1 MVKENMSKVQKLT
14 VSAMVMALY
23 VVVLYFTQ
31 SFSFGA
37 YQIRI
42 ATALYALAYLF
53 PFLVLPLGFAN
64 FIANFLFGGLGLLDW
79 FGGCF
84 VGIIVTAI
92 IVLIRRKGWSRWL
105 MILPIILVPGLG
117 VPSYLSYLL
126 HVPYSVLATS
136 LCIGQS
142 VPAVCGVVL
151 VNVLQR
157 ALYPTSIPRTM
168 RPKCW
173 RLSRTSIRTMTILSS
188 STARSSPACAR

>member
-151 VNVLQR
+151 VNVLQ
-157 ALYPTSIPRTM
+157 
-168 RPKCW
+168 
-173 RLSRTSIRTMTILSS
+173 LSLIHI
-188 STARSSPACAR
+188 

>member
-1 MVKENMSKVQKLT
+1 MVKENMSKAQKLT
-14 VSAMVMALY
+14 LSAMIMALY
-23 VVVLYFTQ
+23 IVVLYFTQ

-157 ALYPTSIPRTM
+157 ALYPKAT
-168 RPKCW
+168 K
-173 RLSRTSIRTMTILSS
+173 
-188 STARSSPACAR
+188 A

>member
-92 IVLIRRKGWSRWL
+92 IRRKGWSRWL

-157 ALYPTSIPRTM
+157 ALYPKAT
-168 RPKCW
+168 K
-173 RLSRTSIRTMTILSS
+173 
-188 STARSSPACAR
+188 A

>member
-126 HVPYSVLATS
+126 HGPYSVLATS

-157 ALYPTSIPRTM
+157 ALYPKAT
-168 RPKCW
+168 K
-173 RLSRTSIRTMTILSS
+173 
-188 STARSSPACAR
+188 A

>member
-42 ATALYALAYLF
+42 ATSLYALSYLF

-64 FIANFLFGGLGLLDW
+64 FIANMLFGGLGLLDM
-79 FGGCF
+79 FGGCI
-84 VGIIVTAI
+84 VGIVATAI
-92 IVLIRRKGWSRWL
+92 IVLIRRQGWNRWL
-105 MILPIILVPGLG
+105 MVVPIVLVPGLG
-117 VPSYLSYLL
+117 VSTYLSYLL
-126 HVPYSVLATS
+126 HMPYGALALS
-136 LCIGQS
+136 LCIGQ
-142 VPAVCGVVL
+142 VIPAICGVVL

-157 ALYPTSIPRTM
+157 VLYPKKITS
-168 RPKCW
+168 
-173 RLSRTSIRTMTILSS
+173 
-188 STARSSPACAR
+188 AD

>member
-53 PFLVLPLGFAN
+53 PLLVLQLGFAN

-157 ALYPTSIPRTM
+157 ALYPKAT
-168 RPKCW
+168 K
-173 RLSRTSIRTMTILSS
+173 
-188 STARSSPACAR
+188 A

>member
-117 VPSYLSYLL
+117 VPSYLL

-157 ALYPTSIPRTM
+157 ALYPKAT
-168 RPKCW
+168 K
-173 RLSRTSIRTMTILSS
+173 
-188 STARSSPACAR
+188 A

>member
-126 HVPYSVLATS
+126 HVPYSVLASS

-157 ALYPTSIPRTM
+157 ALYPKAT
-168 RPKCW
+168 K
-173 RLSRTSIRTMTILSS
+173 
-188 STARSSPACAR
+188 A

>member
-1 MVKENMSKVQKLT
+1 MVKKNMSKVQKLT

-117 VPSYLSYLL
+117 VSSYLSYLL

-157 ALYPTSIPRTM
+157 ALYPKAT
-168 RPKCW
+168 K
-173 RLSRTSIRTMTILSS
+173 
-188 STARSSPACAR
+188 A

>member
-117 VPSYLSYLL
+117 VSSYLSYLL
-126 HVPYSVLATS
+126 HVPILRTRHQPVHRSVRT
-136 LCIGQS
+136 
-142 VPAVCGVVL
+142 CGL
-151 VNVLQR
+151 R
-157 ALYPTSIPRTM
+157 CRSGERT
-168 RPKCW
+168 
-173 RLSRTSIRTMTILSS
+173 
-188 STARSSPACAR
+188 AACTVSQGN

>member
-157 ALYPTSIPRTM
+157 ALYPKATKAS
-168 RPKCW
+168 
-173 RLSRTSIRTMTILSS
+173 
-188 STARSSPACAR
+188 

>member
-42 ATALYALAYLF
+42 ATARYALAYLF

-157 ALYPTSIPRTM
+157 ALYPKAT
-168 RPKCW
+168 K
-173 RLSRTSIRTMTILSS
+173 
-188 STARSSPACAR
+188 A

>member
-23 VVVLYFTQ
+23 VVILYFTQ

-117 VPSYLSYLL
+117 VSSYLSYLL

-157 ALYPTSIPRTM
+157 ALYPKAT
-168 RPKCW
+168 K
-173 RLSRTSIRTMTILSS
+173 
-188 STARSSPACAR
+188 AN

>member
-23 VVVLYFTQ
+23 VVILYFTQ

-84 VGIIVTAI
+84 VGIITTAI

-105 MILPIILVPGLG
+105 MIIPIILVPGLG

-126 HVPYSVLATS
+126 HVPYSALAVS

-157 ALYPTSIPRTM
+157 ALYPKAT
-168 RPKCW
+168 K
-173 RLSRTSIRTMTILSS
+173 
-188 STARSSPACAR
+188 AN

>member
-42 ATALYALAYLF
+42 AMALYALAYLF

-157 ALYPTSIPRTM
+157 ALYPKATKAS
-168 RPKCW
+168 
-173 RLSRTSIRTMTILSS
+173 
-188 STARSSPACAR
+188 

>member
-53 PFLVLPLGFAN
+53 PFLVLPLGF
-64 FIANFLFGGLGLLDW
+64 ANFLFGGLGLLDW

-157 ALYPTSIPRTM
+157 ALYPKAT
-168 RPKCW
+168 K
-173 RLSRTSIRTMTILSS
+173 
-188 STARSSPACAR
+188 A

>member
-92 IVLIRRKGWSRWL
+92 IVLIRRKGWNRWL

-157 ALYPTSIPRTM
+157 ALYPKATKAS
-168 RPKCW
+168 
-173 RLSRTSIRTMTILSS
+173 
-188 STARSSPACAR
+188 

>member
-1 MVKENMSKVQKLT
+1 MVKENMSKAQKLT
-14 VSAMVMALY
+14 LSAMIMALY
-23 VVVLYFTQ
+23 IVVLYFTQ

-42 ATALYALAYLF
+42 ATSLYALSYLF

-157 ALYPTSIPRTM
+157 ALYPKATKAS
-168 RPKCW
+168 
-173 RLSRTSIRTMTILSS
+173 
-188 STARSSPACAR
+188 

>member
-64 FIANFLFGGLGLLDW
+64 FIANFLVRRTRSAGLVRRLLRRYHRYRDHRAHPPQGLGAA
-79 FGGCF
+79 G
-84 VGIIVTAI
+84 
-92 IVLIRRKGWSRWL
+92 
-105 MILPIILVPGLG
+105 
-117 VPSYLSYLL
+117 
-126 HVPYSVLATS
+126 
-136 LCIGQS
+136 
-142 VPAVCGVVL
+142 
-151 VNVLQR
+151 
-157 ALYPTSIPRTM
+157 
-168 RPKCW
+168 
-173 RLSRTSIRTMTILSS
+173 
-188 STARSSPACAR
+188 

>member
-126 HVPYSVLATS
+126 HVPYFVLATS

-157 ALYPTSIPRTM
+157 ALYPKAT
-168 RPKCW
+168 K
-173 RLSRTSIRTMTILSS
+173 
-188 STARSSPACAR
+188 A

>member
-1 MVKENMSKVQKLT
+1 MSKVQKLT

-31 SFSFGA
+31 SFSFDA

-42 ATALYALAYLF
+42 ATSLYALAYLF

-117 VPSYLSYLL
+117 VSSYLSYLL

-157 ALYPTSIPRTM
+157 ALYPKAT
-168 RPKCW
+168 K
-173 RLSRTSIRTMTILSS
+173 
-188 STARSSPACAR
+188 A

>member
-105 MILPIILVPGLG
+105 MILPIFLVPGLG

-157 ALYPTSIPRTM
+157 ALYPKAT
-168 RPKCW
+168 K
-173 RLSRTSIRTMTILSS
+173 
-188 STARSSPACAR
+188 A

>member
-1 MVKENMSKVQKLT
+1 MVKENMSKAQKLT

-157 ALYPTSIPRTM
+157 ALYPKATKAS
-168 RPKCW
+168 
-173 RLSRTSIRTMTILSS
+173 
-188 STARSSPACAR
+188 

>member
-142 VPAVCGVVL
+142 IPAVCGVVL

-157 ALYPTSIPRTM
+157 ALYPKAT
-168 RPKCW
+168 K
-173 RLSRTSIRTMTILSS
+173 
-188 STARSSPACAR
+188 A

>member
-14 VSAMVMALY
+14 VSAMVMALD

-157 ALYPTSIPRTM
+157 ALYPKATKAS
-168 RPKCW
+168 
-173 RLSRTSIRTMTILSS
+173 
-188 STARSSPACAR
+188 

>member
-126 HVPYSVLATS
+126 HVPYSVLATR

-157 ALYPTSIPRTM
+157 ALYPKATKAS
-168 RPKCW
+168 
-173 RLSRTSIRTMTILSS
+173 
-188 STARSSPACAR
+188 

>member
-105 MILPIILVPGLG
+105 MILPIIFVPGLG
-117 VPSYLSYLL
+117 VSSYLSYLL

-157 ALYPTSIPRTM
+157 ALYPKATKAS
-168 RPKCW
+168 
-173 RLSRTSIRTMTILSS
+173 
-188 STARSSPACAR
+188 

>member
-1 MVKENMSKVQKLT
+1 MSKVQKLT

-92 IVLIRRKGWSRWL
+92 IVLIRRKGWSRRL
-105 MILPIILVPGLG
+105 MILR
-117 VPSYLSYLL
+117 S
-126 HVPYSVLATS
+126 S
-136 LCIGQS
+136 LCRSRRIE
-142 VPAVCGVVL
+142 
-151 VNVLQR
+151 
-157 ALYPTSIPRTM
+157 
-168 RPKCW
+168 
-173 RLSRTSIRTMTILSS
+173 LSELSA
-188 STARSSPACAR
+188 ARSVFCTRHQPVHRSVRTCGLRCRSGERTAACTVS

>member
-23 VVVLYFTQ
+23 VVVLYFTH
-31 SFSFGA
+31 SFPFVA
-37 YQIRI
+37 YQSRI

-157 ALYPTSIPRTM
+157 ALYPKAT
-168 RPKCW
+168 K
-173 RLSRTSIRTMTILSS
+173 
-188 STARSSPACAR
+188 A

>member
-53 PFLVLPLGFAN
+53 PF
-64 FIANFLFGGLGLLDW
+64 
-79 FGGCF
+79 
-84 VGIIVTAI
+84 
-92 IVLIRRKGWSRWL
+92 L

-157 ALYPTSIPRTM
+157 ALYPKAT
-168 RPKCW
+168 K
-173 RLSRTSIRTMTILSS
+173 
-188 STARSSPACAR
+188 A

>member
-117 VPSYLSYLL
+117 VSSYLSYLL
-126 HVPYSVLATS
+126 HGPYSVLATS

-157 ALYPTSIPRTM
+157 ALYPKAT
-168 RPKCW
+168 K
-173 RLSRTSIRTMTILSS
+173 
-188 STARSSPACAR
+188 A

>member
-23 VVVLYFTQ
+23 GVVLYFTQ

-157 ALYPTSIPRTM
+157 ALYPKAT
-168 RPKCW
+168 K
-173 RLSRTSIRTMTILSS
+173 
-188 STARSSPACAR
+188 A

>member
-1 MVKENMSKVQKLT
+1 MVKENISKAQKLT
-14 VSAMVMALY
+14 FSAMIMALY
-23 VVVLYFTQ
+23 IVVLYFTQ

-42 ATALYALAYLF
+42 ATSLYGLSYLF

-157 ALYPTSIPRTM
+157 ALYPKAT
-168 RPKCW
+168 K
-173 RLSRTSIRTMTILSS
+173 
-188 STARSSPACAR
+188 A

>member
-151 VNVLQR
+151 VNVVQR
-157 ALYPTSIPRTM
+157 ALYRKAT
-168 RPKCW
+168 K
-173 RLSRTSIRTMTILSS
+173 
-188 STARSSPACAR
+188 A